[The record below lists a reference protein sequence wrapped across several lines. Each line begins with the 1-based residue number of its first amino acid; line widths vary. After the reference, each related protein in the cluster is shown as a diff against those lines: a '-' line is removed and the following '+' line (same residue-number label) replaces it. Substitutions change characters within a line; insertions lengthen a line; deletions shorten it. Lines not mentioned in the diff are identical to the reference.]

1 MPDQLPIELE
11 EYIRER
17 ITGRIDDFHVERADQ
32 CLVLQGKSRS
42 FYAKQLAQVAAR
54 EFAPQAALSNEIC
67 VIVS

>member
-1 MPDQLPIELE
+1 MPDHLPYELE
-11 EYIRER
+11 EYVRER
-17 ITGRIDDFHVERADQ
+17 ITGRIDDFHVERGDE

-54 EFAPQAALSNEIC
+54 EFAPQAPLSNEIC